1 MKNKDYKIYSLK
13 CPKTLEVR
21 YVGVTTTTLSRRL
34 HKHLYETK
42 TSKISH
48 KINWL
53 KKLDEENLIPIIEL
67 IEICDVDN
75 WQEREIYWINS
86 FENLTNTHKG
96 GSHVY
101 LKEKNN
107 SLKKI
112 KVYQYDLN
120 GNYINSFD
128 SLTEAAKEVNKS
140 VSSLQRALSCDKGS
154 CANFQWKTIKLDKI
168 EKFYP
173 ETKTRMKVF
182 KLVPVEYKDFDSIQ
196 EMTEELNLSYGAVIS
211 AMNEN
216 RSCKGYMFEKIK
228 I

>member
-1 MKNKDYKIYSLK
+1 MPLYMPVRKNDAFTPEEIKFLAKYPLITFE
-13 CPKTLEVR
+13 KTTGNSTFGSTEK
-21 YVGVTTTTLSRRL
+21 G
-34 HKHLYETK
+34 
-42 TSKISH
+42 
-48 KINWL
+48 
-53 KKLDEENLIPIIEL
+53 II
-67 IEICDVDN
+67 
-75 WQEREIYWINS
+75 
-86 FENLTNTHKG
+86 
-96 GSHVY
+96 
-101 LKEKNN
+101 
-107 SLKKI
+107 
-112 KVYQYDLN
+112 
-120 GNYINSFD
+120 
-128 SLTEAAKEVNKS
+128 EAAKEVNKS